1 MLSGSAKCGRIL
13 VYNIR
18 TIRNSKGVDK
28 MNGKITLGGSMFP
41 VINFAM
47 QQNYV
52 PVIRNLIITNTTEE
66 NIDNVKLSVSFEP
79 QFAHLF
85 ESAIGTLEPEKPIE
99 ISPVKINII
108 PDYLLSL
115 TEKMIGNIHIDVYSG
130 SEKIHSHGDTIEL
143 LAYDQWSGALIMPE
157 IICAF
162 ITPNHP
168 NITEVI
174 GKASKHL
181 QTWTGKPSFTA
192 YQSQNP
198 NVVKNQMAAIY
209 ASLQEENIAYTM
221 PPASYE
227 KSGQRVRYPHMVLE
241 QKMGTCIDL
250 STLYASCLEAVG
262 LSPVIIIIK
271 GHAFCGCWLDDQSF
285 SESVQDDASVI
296 EKRIAEG
303 IDEICLVE
311 CTDFVAG
318 TTTSFDGAVRDAN
331 AHLNNPN
338 DFLLAVDVIR
348 SRASGIRPTPMRAVV
363 DGSYKA
369 VDYEERKSSDITN
382 APAEIDVAS
391 RLQKA
396 EATEITKQK
405 IWERKLLDL
414 SLRNMLLSF
423 RATKNTIQL
432 MAGNLATL
440 EDALSNGDHFRILSK
455 PNDWVD
461 TLRDS
466 KIYSVENKK
475 DAIEQLVKTEF
486 HNKRIR
492 TFFDD
497 TELSSHIKNL
507 HRNAKLS
514 LEENGSNTLYLA
526 LGFLRWFESDI
537 SEKARYAPLVLI
549 PVELTKKVSASEY
562 VLRIRDEEPQMNIT
576 LLEMLRQ
583 EHGIVID
590 GLDPLP
596 NDQSGTDLKLV
607 FTTIRQAIMAKKR
620 WNVEEIAFL
629 GLFSFGQY
637 IMWNDIRTRSKDLEQ
652 NKIVC
657 SLVSGKMEWTP
668 ENNDIAAH
676 ELDQKIFPSDLAV
689 PTSADS
695 SQLAAICAVA
705 SGNSFVLHGPPG
717 TGKSQT
723 ITNVIANALF
733 QGKSVLFV
741 AQKMA
746 ALSVV
751 QKRLSA
757 IGLAPFSLELHSNKA
772 RKKDVLD
779 QLQRTLEIGRL
790 KEPGEYL
797 AKAEELKGVRG
808 QLNTVI
814 DELHKKR
821 HFGVSLYE
829 AITKYETAS
838 SHRGKVLF
846 TPEQINKMN
855 EDTFFKWKTVLDKL
869 RVCVAECGEIKKHP
883 LSMLNDREYSI
894 VKRDNLVAQLSLLDR
909 LLDEVSKQHQKVCHI
924 LGSDDKTTFGDISI
938 AKKLADALLQ
948 ACSIPEFVLRNQ
960 ELSNYGNQIKRAVAA
975 LSRKNILDNQLT
987 AAFHE
992 TVFDYNINDAVLR
1005 HRKAGQSW
1013 FLPKMIGEGKIA
1025 KELKLHAKQPETISK
1040 EKLNALL
1047 GDLSERSALM
1057 AEIRSFEAGLSGL
1070 FKHLWQGAK
1079 TNEVNLQKT
1088 YEDTILIQE
1097 LTKNLWAD
1105 KTQASDSLAWF
1116 SEIIEKNEKNTAD
1129 ILEAYS
1135 SIVQQLF
1142 KVIDV
1147 LTNTYHIKFD
1157 ETYNATD
1164 WLSFLKVQVNAWINN
1179 KDSIR
1184 EWTTFLQLCDE
1195 AESADLKNIPDAL
1208 KAGEINQNDMIP
1220 AFECNLFYRCITKSL
1235 ATSPVLSGFQGT
1247 QMEESIRRFKVLSN
1261 EFSDLTIKQL
1271 VAKLSAKIPTFSAGL
1286 ASSSEIGIL
1295 QRTIKSGGRMMPIR
1309 KLFDS
1314 APNLIHRL
1322 CPCMLMS
1329 PISVAQY
1336 IDPSF
1341 PKFDLVIFD
1350 EASQI
1355 PTCEAVGAIAR
1366 GENALVV
1373 GDPKQLPPTSF
1384 FSSNRIDEENFD
1396 KEDLESLLDDCLA
1409 LTMPQSHLLWHYR
1422 SRHESLIAY
1431 SNQKYYENK
1440 LFTFPSPNDL
1450 VSEVVLIPVDGV
1462 YDRGNTKQNRA
1473 EAERV
1478 VAEICRRLL
1487 DPVLRE
1493 DSIGV
1498 VTFSSVQQ
1506 NLIDDLLSEAFSA
1519 KPELEAINNSLN
1531 EPLFIKN
1538 LENVQG
1544 DERDIILFSIGYG
1557 PDKDGKVT
1565 MNFGPLNREGGWRRL
1580 NVAISRARK
1589 RMEVYSTL
1597 KPEQI
1602 DLSRTRA
1609 EGISGL
1615 KGFLEFAAHGK
1626 PALALNSLL
1635 QNTEI
1640 SKMEQLIA
1648 DKIKS
1653 LGFDVKCNIGCSQ
1666 YKIDIGVV
1674 DEENPEEYIL
1684 GVLCDG
1690 SSYLN
1695 ANTAND
1701 RNIVQPSVLKSLG
1714 WNLHRIWILDWLDNP
1729 EKELRKVQA
1738 ALMEARTLKAT
1749 KKTPEII
1756 KNADFYVGTT
1766 SSSENPEVAFT
1777 AGRLA
1782 FEKAPEEAMIDENQ
1796 RMYTPLII
1804 TNTANPDTFYLPETA
1819 QNIMRTIAAIVEKE
1833 APISRKLLGR
1843 KVLSAWGI
1851 SRAGSKVDSIIELN
1865 LRAMSLQ
1872 KSRSNNTTF
1881 YWTSQQHPV
1890 SYCEYRISTQDN
1902 DKRNMDDISAEEIA
1916 NAIRAVMQKQISLTK
1931 IDLIRETAKVFG
1943 FTRLGNV
1950 IDSSV
1955 QNGISVASQRG
1966 YILFSE
1972 NGERITFTE

>member
-1 MLSGSAKCGRIL
+1 
-13 VYNIR
+13 
-18 TIRNSKGVDK
+18 
-28 MNGKITLGGSMFP
+28 MNEKITLSGNMFP

-52 PVIRNLIITNTTEE
+52 PIIRNLIFTNITTE
-66 NIDNVKLSVSFEP
+66 NIDNVKVVISFEP
-79 QFAHLF
+79 EFAHSF
-85 ESAIGTLEPEKPIE
+85 ETTIGTLEPEKPIE
-99 ISPVKINII
+99 ISPVKISII

-115 TEKMIGNIHIDVYSG
+115 TEKMVGNIHINIFSND
-130 SEKIHSHGDTIEL
+130 EKIHSLEDDIEL

-168 NITEVI
+168 KITEI
-174 GKASKHL
+174 IRKAGVYL
-181 QTWTGKPSFTA
+181 QKWLGTPSFTA

-209 ASLQEENIAYTM
+209 AALQEENIAYTM

-227 KSGQRVRYPHMVLE
+227 EIGQRVRYPHMVLE

-262 LSPVIIIIK
+262 LNPIIIIIK

-285 SESVQDDASVI
+285 SESVQDDVSVI
-296 EKRIAEG
+296 GKRIAEG

-318 TTTSFDGAVRDAN
+318 AAISFDGATRDGN
-331 AHLNNPN
+331 AHLDNPH
-338 DFLLAVDVIR
+338 DFLLAADVVR
-348 SRASGIRPTPMRAVV
+348 SRASGIRPTPMRTVV
-363 DGSYKA
+363 DGIYQA
-369 VDYEERKSSDITN
+369 VDYGERKKSDITN
-382 APAEIDVAS
+382 APSDIDIVN
-391 RLQKA
+391 RLQVA

-405 IWERKLLDL
+405 VWERKLLDL

-423 RATKNTIQL
+423 RVTKTTVQL

-440 EDALSNGDHFRILSK
+440 EDALSDGDHFRILPK
-455 PNDWVD
+455 PTDWVD

-466 KIYSVENKK
+466 KIYSVENEK

-486 HNKRIR
+486 QNKRIR
-492 TFFDD
+492 TFFDEQ
-497 TELSSHIKNL
+497 ELTLHIKSL

-562 VLRIRDEEPQMNIT
+562 ILRIRDEEPQMNIT
-576 LLEMLRQ
+576 LLEMLKQ

-596 NDQSGTDLKLV
+596 ADQSGIDLKLV
-607 FTTIRQAIMAKKR
+607 FTTIRQAVMNKKR
-620 WNVEEIAFL
+620 WDVQELAFL
-629 GLFSFGQY
+629 GLFSFSQY
-637 IMWNDIRTRSKDLEQ
+637 IMWNDIRTRSNDLAQ
-652 NKIVC
+652 NKIVS
-657 SLVSGKMEWTP
+657 SLISGKMEWEP
-668 ENNDIAAH
+668 EEKNVAAN
-676 ELDQKIFPSDLAV
+676 ELDQKIMPSDLAV

-695 SQLAAICAVA
+695 SQLTAIFAAA
-705 SGNSFVLHGPPG
+705 SGSSFVLHGPPG

-751 QKRLSA
+751 QKRLA
-757 IGLAPFSLELHSNKA
+757 DIGLAPFSLELHSNKA

-790 KEPGEYL
+790 KEPDEYL
-797 AKAEELKGVRG
+797 SKAEQLKLERDS
-808 QLNTVI
+808 LNKTI
-814 DELHKKR
+814 DEIHKKR
-821 HFGVSLYE
+821 HFGFSLYE
-829 AITKYETAS
+829 SISKYEECAS
-838 SHRGKVLF
+838 HKGKVLF
-846 TPEQINKMN
+846 SSEQVDSMN
-855 EDTFFKWKTVLDKL
+855 EESFFKWKSILDRL
-869 RVCVAECGEIKKHP
+869 CVSVAECVGIKNHP
-883 LSMLNDREYSI
+883 LSLFNDREYSI
-894 VKRDNLVAQLSLLDR
+894 TKRDNLISQLMSLSKLLD
-909 LLDEVSKQHQKVCHI
+909 DVSKHYYDVCDI
-924 LGSDDKTTFGDISI
+924 IRADDKKTYNNIYLI
-938 AKKLADALLQ
+938 KQLADGLLQ
-948 ACSIPEFVLRNQ
+948 SSSIPEFVLKNLDLINYDAQIRTT
-960 ELSNYGNQIKRAVAA
+960 LSAIN
-975 LSRKNILDNQLT
+975 RKNEIDAEL
-987 AAFHE
+987 AANFHE
-992 TVFDYNINDAVLR
+992 TVFDYNVHEAILR
-1005 HRKAGQSW
+1005 YRKAEQSW
-1013 FLPKMIGEGKIA
+1013 ILLKSLGIGKLV
-1025 KELKLHAKQPETISK
+1025 KELKVHALNPVNIQK
-1040 EKLNALL
+1040 ENLNSLL
-1047 GDLSERSALM
+1047 EQLLERDSLLTQINNSESVLCG
-1057 AEIRSFEAGLSGL
+1057 I
-1070 FKHLWQGAK
+1070 FKHLWCGVK
-1079 TNEVNLQKT
+1079 TDEAAILKT
-1088 YEDTILIQE
+1088 YEDALLIQD
-1097 LTKNLWAD
+1097 LTKKLWRERDQIAE
-1105 KTQASDSLAWF
+1105 KLSLF
-1116 SEIIEKNEKNTAD
+1116 STVLEKNEVDSKNKSQSFVLA
-1129 ILEAYS
+1129 
-1135 SIVQQLF
+1135 VNQLLTIIDELISTYKI
-1142 KVIDV
+1142 KVDDTFGA
-1147 LTNTYHIKFD
+1147 L
-1157 ETYNATD
+1157 D
-1164 WLSFLKVQVNAWINN
+1164 WLSTFKTQVDIWIKN

-1184 EWTTFLQLCDE
+1184 EWMSFLQLCDE
-1195 AESADLKNIPDAL
+1195 AENAGIKNMSDAI
-1208 KAGEINQNDMIP
+1208 KNGAINQNDMMA
-1220 AFECNLFYRCITKSL
+1220 AFECNLFYGCITECLSS
-1235 ATSPVLSGFQGT
+1235 SPELSGFQGV
-1247 QMEESIRRFKVLSN
+1247 QMDESIRRFKALSK
-1261 EFSDLTIKQL
+1261 EFSDLTIRQL
-1271 VAKLSAKIPTFSAGL
+1271 VAKLSAKIPTTSAGL
-1286 ASSSEIGIL
+1286 ANSSEIGIL

-1314 APNLIHRL
+1314 VPNLIHRL

-1384 FSSNRIDEENFD
+1384 FSSNRVDEENFD

-1431 SNQKYYENK
+1431 SNQKYYDNK

-1473 EAERV
+1473 EAEKV
-1478 VAEICRRLL
+1478 VAEICKRIS
-1487 DPVLRE
+1487 DPILRE

-1506 NLIDDLLSEAFSA
+1506 NLIDDLLSEAFR
-1519 KPELEAINNSLN
+1519 KNPELEEINNSLK

-1557 PDKDGKVT
+1557 PDKDGKVA
-1565 MNFGPLNREGGWRRL
+1565 MNFGPLNRDGGWRRL

-1609 EGISGL
+1609 EGIAGL
-1615 KGFLEFAAHGK
+1615 KGFLEFAAGGK
-1626 PALALNSLL
+1626 SKLA
-1635 QNTEI
+1635 QNNQTNKIET
-1640 SKMEQLIA
+1640 SKMEQIIA
-1648 DKIKS
+1648 DKIKA
-1653 LGFDVKCNIGCSQ
+1653 LGFDVKCNIGCSG

-1674 DEENPEEYIL
+1674 NAEKPDEYIL
-1684 GVLCDG
+1684 GIMCDG
-1690 SSYLN
+1690 DNYLN

-1701 RNIVQPSVLKSLG
+1701 RNIVQPLVLKSLG

-1729 EKELRKVQA
+1729 EKELKKIEA
-1738 ALMEARTLKAT
+1738 AIAKAKTSKTETGSSKLNKDASFRSKTVSEETPKAAFVARGLT
-1749 KKTPEII
+1749 
-1756 KNADFYVGTT
+1756 
-1766 SSSENPEVAFT
+1766 
-1777 AGRLA
+1777 
-1782 FEKAPEEAMIDENQ
+1782 FEKASLDNIIDANQ
-1796 RMYTPLII
+1796 KVYTPLNI
-1804 TNTANPDTFYLPETA
+1804 TNTANPETFYLPGTS
-1819 QNIMRTIAAIVEKE
+1819 QNIIKVMSVIIEKE
-1833 APISRKLLGR
+1833 APVSRKLLGR

-1851 SRAGSKVDSIIELN
+1851 ARAGSNVDRIIEMN
-1865 LRAMSLQ
+1865 LRVMDPQ
-1872 KSRSNNTTF
+1872 KSISNNTTF
-1881 YWTSQQHPV
+1881 FWKADQKPSTYF
-1890 SYCEYRISTQDN
+1890 EYRVSVQND
-1902 DKRNMDDISAEEIA
+1902 DKRSMDDICAEEIA
-1916 NAIRAVMQKQISLTK
+1916 NAIKTVMQNQISLTK
-1931 IDLIRETAKVFG
+1931 TDLTRETAKVFG
-1943 FTRLGNV
+1943 FTRLGSV
-1950 IDSSV
+1950 IESSV
-1955 QNGISVASQRG
+1955 QSGIDAAVQRG
-1966 YILFSE
+1966 YVLISE
-1972 NGERITFTE
+1972 NGERITLSE